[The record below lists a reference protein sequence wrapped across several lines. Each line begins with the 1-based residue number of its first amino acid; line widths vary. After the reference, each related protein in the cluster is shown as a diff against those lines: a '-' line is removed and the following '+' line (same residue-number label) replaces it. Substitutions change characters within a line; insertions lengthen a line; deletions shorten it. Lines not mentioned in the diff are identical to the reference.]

1 MIFGLVMLVQFR
13 RCLISYSTALSACL
27 CEVVR
32 RISKL
37 NLKQMKK
44 LALSILFV
52 AFLGIAYADNEGTKS
67 NAPEAAPVETLA
79 LSGTVLDFNSGETL
93 TGVEVTIE
101 GTDIKVYTD
110 FDGKFEIGD
119 VTPGNYNIIASY
131 ISYDKSLIENFK
143 ADIKNNEVDIKLQSS
158 K

>member
-1 MIFGLVMLVQFR
+1 MKR
-13 RCLISYSTALSACL
+13 LI
-27 CEVVR
+27 
-32 RISKL
+32 
-37 NLKQMKK
+37 
-44 LALSILFV
+44 LSIMLV
-52 AFLGIAYADNEGTKS
+52 AFLGFVYADNEGTKS
-67 NAPEAAPVETLA
+67 NASEAAPVETLC

-119 VTPGNYNIIASY
+119 VKPGNYNIIASY
-131 ISYDKSLIENFK
+131 ISYSKSLIENFK
-143 ADIKNNEVDIKLQSS
+143 ADIDNNEVDIKLQSS

>member
-1 MIFGLVMLVQFR
+1 
-13 RCLISYSTALSACL
+13 
-27 CEVVR
+27 
-32 RISKL
+32 
-37 NLKQMKK
+37 MKK

-52 AFLGIAYADNEGTKS
+52 AFLGIAYADNEGNTS
-67 NAPEAAPVETLA
+67 TASESTPVKMVS
-79 LSGTVLDFNSGETL
+79 LSGTVIDFQSGEVL
-93 TGVEVTIE
+93 TGVEVIVE

-110 FDGKFEIGD
+110 FDGNFEIED

-143 ADIKNNEVDIKLQSS
+143 ADSNHNEVDIKLQSS

>member
-1 MIFGLVMLVQFR
+1 
-13 RCLISYSTALSACL
+13 
-27 CEVVR
+27 
-32 RISKL
+32 
-37 NLKQMKK
+37 MKK

-143 ADIKNNEVDIKLQSS
+143 ADIENNEVDIKLQSS